1 MLGREIARYALQISI
16 IDVSFHVFELIL
28 KDEKK
33 ENSVNK
39 QKCYVLLHLSIM
51 SPFYSGA
58 FKIVEKTKETMSPV
72 YCGVVFV
79 VNLEN

>member
-1 MLGREIARYALQISI
+1 MNIVSALRTPISI

-39 QKCYVLLHLSIM
+39 QSVTYYYICLSCLHFI
-51 SPFYSGA
+51 PA
-58 FKIVEKTKETMSPV
+58 P
-72 YCGVVFV
+72 
-79 VNLEN
+79 

>member
-1 MLGREIARYALQISI
+1 MNCALRTPISI

-51 SPFYSGA
+51 SPFYSGDL
-58 FKIVEKTKETMSPV
+58 IVEKTKEIMSPF

-79 VNLEN
+79 GNLEN